1 MGFFFFFFAILGH
14 SEKTAGSEPSSDSDA
29 TGALTLDFPASRTA
43 RNKFLLFIS
52 HPNYS
57 ILF

>member
-1 MGFFFFFFAILGH
+1 MVFFFFFAMLGH
-14 SEKTAGSEPSSDSDA
+14 SEKTAVSEPSSDSDN
-29 TGALTLDFPASRTA
+29 TGALTVDFPASSTA

-52 HPNYS
+52 HPIYS